1 MQLIPFCSPNS
12 SDRCPSP
19 KTKNAM
25 TSNPQNH
32 PQSQQQIK
40 MFVNNGGPNIGDNSK
55 RNNQNKP
62 MFNKNLNS
70 TMTNASSVQKN
81 VVTTGTF

>member
-1 MQLIPFCSPNS
+1 MQLIPSYSPNS
-12 SDRCPSP
+12 TDRCSSP

-25 TSNPQNH
+25 TSNPQIHQQN
-32 PQSQQQIK
+32 QQQIK
-40 MFVNNGGPNIGDNSK
+40 MFVNNGGPSIGENTK

-62 MFNKNLNS
+62 MFNKNLNL
-70 TMTNASSVQKN
+70 TNASSVQKN